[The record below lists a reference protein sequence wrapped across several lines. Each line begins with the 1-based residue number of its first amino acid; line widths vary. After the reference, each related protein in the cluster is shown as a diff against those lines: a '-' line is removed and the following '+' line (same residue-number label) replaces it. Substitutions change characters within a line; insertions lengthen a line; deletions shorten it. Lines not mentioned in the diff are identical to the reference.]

1 MKIDFENLMK
11 DMKDAP
17 NESIFML
24 HACAHNP
31 SGIDLSRDQWKQ
43 IMELF
48 KEKKHIPLFDI
59 AYQGFATGS
68 FEDDGFAVRMFVENK
83 VECVIAQSFAK
94 NFGLYGERIGACHVV
109 HNGDE
114 TLSKNIQGSM
124 CLCIRQTWSM
134 SPIHGAYIVQTIGL
148 DPELKK

>member
-1 MKIDFENLMK
+1 MPSVTWPNHYGIYNKVYGQEKYAEYTYLFKDGSLKIDFEQLLK
-11 DMKDAP
+11 DMRDAP

-31 SGIDLSRDQWKQ
+31 SGIDLSKDQWKQ

-68 FEDDGFAVRMFVENK
+68 FEEDGFAPRMFADNK
-83 VECVIAQSFAK
+83 IECVVA
-94 NFGLYGERIGACHVV
+94 
-109 HNGDE
+109 
-114 TLSKNIQGSM
+114 
-124 CLCIRQTWSM
+124 
-134 SPIHGAYIVQTIGL
+134 
-148 DPELKK
+148 